1 MILRMLS
8 ANGLKAL
15 PLFLILL
22 SACHT
27 QESSTLKTFFG
38 THDIQ
43 ILEDKDL
50 TTNIDHSVG
59 AVYIMTVD
67 EQGKSLAIN
76 KFCSGIQIGPRFVLT
91 NAHCVKMKSAT
102 AYVDLYFSKDFIAL
116 EGEGQKPVKAV
127 DLAGNLYLQFDGK
140 TKMDEKP
147 TKGLSA
153 NLEVRYVS
161 KTLDFA
167 LLALTDDFCDRTYM
181 DMNLIEAPAI
191 GQALTLLSYPN
202 DMPLTRSTNCS
213 VEALVPNEMKH
224 TCDSAG
230 GSSAGLLMSASTGA
244 PVGLHRQGV
253 FENSTAF
260 FNEHG
265 RSETTVELAERECA
279 EKYKIEVGTEKF
291 AECVKVRSATFLFNR
306 GIPLKDIQAELNAQG
321 FGADVIN
328 AN

>member
-1 MILRMLS
+1 MILRKRT
-8 ANGLKAL
+8 ANVLKAL
-15 PLFLILL
+15 PLFAIMLT
-22 SACHT
+22 ACDT

-38 THDIQ
+38 AHDVQ

-50 TTNIDHSVG
+50 STSLERSVG
-59 AVYIMTVD
+59 AIYIMTVD

-76 KFCSGIQIGPRFVLT
+76 KTCTGIQIGPRFVLT
-91 NAHCVKMKSAT
+91 NAHCVKMKSET
-102 AYVDLYFSKDFIAL
+102 DYVDLYFSKDFIAK
-116 EGEGQKPVKAV
+116 EGEGQKPIKAV

-140 TKMDEKP
+140 TRMDDKP

-167 LLALTDDFCDRTYM
+167 LLALTDDYCDRTHM
-181 DMNLIEAPAI
+181 DMNLVEAPAI
-191 GQALTLLSYPN
+191 GQPLTLLSYPN

-230 GSSAGLLMSASTGA
+230 GSSAGLLISAATGV

-260 FNEHG
+260 YNEHG
-265 RSETTVELAERECA
+265 RSETTV
-279 EKYKIEVGTEKF
+279 
-291 AECVKVRSATFLFNR
+291 
-306 GIPLKDIQAELNAQG
+306 
-321 FGADVIN
+321 
-328 AN
+328 